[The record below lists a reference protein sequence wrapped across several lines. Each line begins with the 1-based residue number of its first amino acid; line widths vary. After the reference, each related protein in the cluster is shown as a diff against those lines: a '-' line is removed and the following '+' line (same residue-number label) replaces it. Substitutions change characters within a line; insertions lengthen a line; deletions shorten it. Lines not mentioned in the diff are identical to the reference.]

1 MTNQERLYRARANGG
16 ISTLD
21 YFAGQAL
28 GGIMAGL
35 TSANTDRLESRSDVD
50 AIVKR
55 AYAVARAMVVV
66 SENAEQPRTEEETN
80 AA

>member
-1 MTNQERLYRARANGG
+1 
-16 ISTLD
+16 LD

-35 TSANTDRLESRSDVD
+35 TSMNTDKLEFSSDAD
-50 AIVKR
+50 LIVKR

-66 SENAEQPRTEEETN
+66 SENQEQPRTEEETN